1 MNALHPGKSLPDYET
16 QWSPGEH
23 ILARVVHTI
32 GLPRFH
38 RIPKSKS
45 KSKSN
50 TSINT
55 MEAQAHLKG
64 KLIDVKNT
72 DFDLNNNQNNKA
84 GIQIQMEMK
93 WIAKNIRNKFRL
105 CLRNYETDAIV
116 KAVILY
122 PVELVLESS
131 INLNSA
137 SGGGDGGEGGDD
149 TNVNVNVNAVL
160 DMIQHIFEEEWS
172 RQEKTV
178 AGPLA
183 GVEIIMQAI

>member
-1 MNALHPGKSLPDYET
+1 VNALHPGKSLPDYET

-45 KSKSN
+45 N
-50 TSINT
+50 TSTST
-55 MEAQAHLKG
+55 MEAHLKG

-72 DFDLNNNQNNKA
+72 DVDLNNNQNNKA
-84 GIQIQMEMK
+84 GIQMEMK

-131 INLNSA
+131 IHIRNSA

-149 TNVNVNVNAVL
+149 TSVNVKVNAVL
-160 DMIQHIFEEEWS
+160 DMIQHIFQEEWS

>member
-45 KSKSN
+45 KSN

-55 MEAQAHLKG
+55 MEAHLKG

-72 DFDLNNNQNNKA
+72 DVDLNNNQNNKT

-93 WIAKNIRNKFRL
+93 WIAKNIRNNFRL
-105 CLRNYETDAIV
+105 RPRNYETDAIV
-116 KAVILY
+116 KAVNLY

-131 INLNSA
+131 IHIKSA
-137 SGGGDGGEGGDD
+137 SGGGGGGEGGDD
-149 TNVNVNVNAVL
+149 TNVNVNVNVNAVL

>member
-1 MNALHPGKSLPDYET
+1 VNALHPGKSLPDYET

-45 KSKSN
+45 N
-50 TSINT
+50 TST
-55 MEAQAHLKG
+55 SVDTLEAHLKG

-72 DFDLNNNQNNKA
+72 DFDLNNNQNNKT

-116 KAVILY
+116 KAVIMY

-131 INLNSA
+131 IHINSA
-137 SGGGDGGEGGDD
+137 SGGGGDGRDD
-149 TNVNVNVNAVL
+149 TSVNVNVNVNTVL

-172 RQEKTV
+172 SQEKTV